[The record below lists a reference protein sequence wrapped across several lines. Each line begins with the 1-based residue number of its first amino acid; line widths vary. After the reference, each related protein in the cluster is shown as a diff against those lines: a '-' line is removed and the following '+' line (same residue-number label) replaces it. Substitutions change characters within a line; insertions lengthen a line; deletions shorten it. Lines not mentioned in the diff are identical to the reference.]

1 MSAYLTHLKTL
12 VAQVSPEIV
21 PSVAGLQHRPRV
33 PTQAFSE
40 FLINRELGDWAEDV
54 VRRGVN
60 DCGLGLVALPYG
72 RTENLVAGEPGFAEF
87 FHSYHEELR
96 LFGKR
101 PDLLVY
107 TAGQAP
113 TVDLGSKTA
122 GEVATAASKAL
133 AGFEVRSSQQSLS
146 GSRTAAD
153 LSFTPKIE
161 DIHNVMRWIELH
173 AVPHFYVQVLYGA
186 VYAISFER
194 ILELLVAGPKAGGY
208 TIDREPRNQFK
219 STVYIPLDKGIRL
232 SLESGFQ
239 EPDLSAFRK
248 QLSSGRML
256 FGVRFSG
263 GRVVFDRTRVA
274 EMLRP

>member
-1 MSAYLTHLKTL
+1 MSTYVTRLKTL
-12 VAQVSPEIV
+12 VTQISPEIV
-21 PSVAGLQHRPRV
+21 PPVAGPQHRPRV

-72 RTENLVAGEPGFAEF
+72 RTENLVAGEPGFPEF
-87 FHSYHEELR
+87 FLSYHEELR
-96 LFGKR
+96 VFGKR
-101 PDLLVY
+101 PDLLIY
-107 TAGQAP
+107 ETGQAP
-113 TVDLGSKTA
+113 TIDLAAKTA
-122 GEVATAASKAL
+122 AAASKAL
-133 AGFEVRSSQQSLS
+133 AGLEVRSSQQSLS
-146 GSRTAAD
+146 GSRTPAD

-161 DIHNVMRWIELH
+161 EIHNVMRWIELH
-173 AVPHFYVQVLYGA
+173 AVPHFYVQVLFGA
-186 VYAISFER
+186 VYAIAFER
-194 ILELLVAGPKAGGY
+194 ILELLVAGPKASGY

-239 EPDLSAFRK
+239 EPDLNAFQKR
-248 QLSSGRML
+248 LSSGRML

-263 GRVVFDRTRVA
+263 GRVVFDGTKFA
-274 EMLRP
+274 ELLKL